1 MQIRTIL
8 LVLSIA
14 GTVGSALSVWYVS
27 SLKEQA
33 QKEAEVDLR
42 LNIYRDA
49 WNRIV
54 TEEKSNFAAY
64 TTDGDRRG
72 FWLQENTDP
81 LNFKAGMNRSNYFTD
96 FSNIAQGDV
105 MNPMLS
111 ALLSSNAQKDADRY
125 LRSFFGPALQR
136 QNLLFYAIIDAE
148 TLEQVA
154 CRKSIFSRRY
164 NPCSS
169 IYDTTFLDKGSRF
182 ELYETMASANQAWSG
197 YMVQYT
203 SEEEHTNLITA
214 FPITI
219 NQESRLIVLLGKSLD
234 RIVEEFQQEMSIEA
248 KIANLAATGGDSEST
263 PPKGGANNLAG
274 LNAMKQVL
282 LPEQGLSLMALPLGE
297 APSVTHQ
304 MAVVLQRDVAELL
317 ATEKRFTR
325 IMIYS
330 IVAAVLIIVLVLLG
344 VQRSVFS
351 GLSYA
356 IQVLQQLTAGEQ
368 LEAIK
373 RPRGVLTSADDE
385 VGQLISALGQ
395 YKEKLDEL
403 SSLRGQ
409 QRQNRIDRDR
419 LIISKMRGLS
429 AQLEGEAKELLL
441 GDIARMEEMGVAIE
455 KSVAQGDL
463 IQRRQAE
470 EESNQLIAV
479 AFERMSDQVTALIEA
494 RTSEMEGARDEARE
508 ANQAKSKFLANMSHE
523 LRTPLNAII
532 GYSEL
537 LLEEAEDDG
546 MESMSQDLRRIT
558 DSGAHL
564 LNLINDILDLS
575 KIEAGRLELFI
586 SEFSIGTVMD
596 VLQSVA
602 KPLGEKNRNQVV
614 FEASEDLGTMRSDE
628 TRLRQSLLNLISN
641 ACKFTEDGRVTLKV
655 EAYEA
660 QGAPW
665 LQFSV
670 QDSGIGMTE
679 GQMAKIFDDFTQAE
693 AETTAKFGGT
703 GLGLSITKQLIEMM
717 GGRLSVASEI
727 GSGSTFT
734 IQVPRQVVVEETMV
748 DQLNSMTDDAM
759 VDDTANLTLLV
770 IDDDPTAHDLVKRKL
785 ANESFNVVSALDGT
799 EGLSKARSVAPDLIL
814 LDILMPGKDGWTV
827 LAELKADPMLKDV
840 PIIVISMLDDDQSA
854 QSLGAAAYM
863 TKPVDRDRLVG
874 TIQTIFGDATVG
886 KRALVV
892 DDDAEARDIT
902 SRMLSAQGFEVETA
916 ENGAIAFSLV
926 SNSFDLVVLDLSMP
940 IMDGFEFLSRL
951 DDLELNVVPRVI
963 VYSAMHL
970 DETMR
975 ARLSGACFQ
984 VIDKNDIS
992 SEFALSNTVKSA
1004 LIKKSA

>member
-14 GTVGSALSVWYVS
+14 GAVGSALSVWYVS

-54 TEEKSNFAAY
+54 SEEKNNFAAY
-64 TTDGDRRG
+64 TTEGDRRG

-111 ALLSSNAQKDADRY
+111 ALLSSNEQKEADRY

-169 IYDTTFLDKGSRF
+169 IYDTTYLDKGSRF
-182 ELYETMASANQAWSG
+182 ELYETMASANQPWSG
-197 YMVQYT
+197 YMVHYT
-203 SEEEHTNLITA
+203 PEEEHTNLVTA
-214 FPITI
+214 FPVTV

-248 KIANLAATGGDSEST
+248 KIANLADKPRDTE
-263 PPKGGANNLAG
+263 NLPLQAEAMNLVG
-274 LNAMKQVL
+274 LKTMKEVL
-282 LPEQGLSLMALPLGE
+282 LPEEGLSLIALPLGDE
-297 APSVTHQ
+297 ASSTHQ
-304 MAVVLQRDVAELL
+304 MAVVLQRDVTELL
-317 ATEKRFTR
+317 ATEKQFNRF
-325 IMIYS
+325 MIYS

-356 IQVLQQLTAGEQ
+356 IQVLQQLTAGEH

-373 RPRGVLTSADDE
+373 RPRGILTSAKDE

-419 LIISKMRGLS
+419 LIISKMRALS

-455 KSVAQGDL
+455 RSVAQGDL
-463 IQRRQAE
+463 AQRRQAE

-575 KIEAGRLELFI
+575 KIEAGRLELYI
-586 SEFSIGTVMD
+586 SEFSVSTVMD

-602 KPLGEKNRNQVV
+602 KPLGDKNRNQVV
-614 FEASEDLGTMRSDE
+614 FEVPEDIGNMRSDE

-641 ACKFTEDGRVTLKV
+641 ACKFTEDGSVTLKA

-660 QGAPW
+660 LGVSW
-665 LQFSV
+665 LQYAV
-670 QDSGIGMTE
+670 RDSGIGMTE

-734 IQVPRQVVVEETMV
+734 IQVPRQVVTEEAPV
-748 DQLNSMTDDAM
+748 DQPEISDEVVAF
-759 VDDTANLTLLV
+759 DTANLTLLV

-785 ANESFNVVSALDGT
+785 ASESFNIVSALDGAD
-799 EGLSKARSVAPDLIL
+799 GLSKARSANPDLIL

-827 LAELKADPMLKDV
+827 LAELKADQALNEI
-840 PIIVISMLDDDQSA
+840 PIIIISMLDDDQSA

-863 TKPVDRDRLVG
+863 TKPVDKDRLVG
-874 TIQTIFGDATVG
+874 NIQAIFGDATEG

-902 SRMLSAQGFEVETA
+902 TRMLSAQGFEVETA
-916 ENGAIAFSLV
+916 ENGAVAFSLV
-926 SNSFDLVVLDLSMP
+926 SDGFDLVVLDLSMP
-940 IMDGFEFLSRL
+940 VMDGFEFLSRL
-951 DDLELNVVPRVI
+951 DDLALEAVPRVI

-992 SEFALSNTVKSA
+992 SEFALANTVKSA
-1004 LIKKSA
+1004 LIKKLT